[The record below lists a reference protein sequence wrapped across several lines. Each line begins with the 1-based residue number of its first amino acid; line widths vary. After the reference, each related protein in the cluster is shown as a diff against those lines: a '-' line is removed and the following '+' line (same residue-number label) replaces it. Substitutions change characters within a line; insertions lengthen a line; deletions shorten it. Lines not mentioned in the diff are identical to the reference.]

1 MANAVEGL
9 IEAHHAA
16 GRDFTAAGIQS
27 FVRDEGSG
35 DPIVLMHGLPSSAW
49 LYRKVIPLLAAQG
62 HRALCFDL
70 PGLGLASRPKDFD
83 YTFPSL
89 GAFSAAAVDTLG
101 LGRFH
106 LVVHDAGGP
115 VGFEMI
121 RLMPERIASLTLLN
135 TIVAL
140 DEVPFVMER
149 YAAVATGPRWPAVPP
164 ARVLRQL
171 FYRIGIADTSATP
184 ADEVDVYRE
193 LIVREDDGRG
203 YLAIMRNVEHRKE
216 VRDRYESIVDTRQV
230 PYPVQILWSA
240 DDRVLPLKKHGWGAW
255 RASHLPAILTIPG
268 KHYFQE
274 DRPQEIA
281 AVVDRFVRG
290 TTEGTR

>member
-1 MANAVEGL
+1 MPSAVARL

-16 GRDFTAAGIQS
+16 GRDFTAAGVQS
-27 FVRDEGSG
+27 FVREQGSG
-35 DPIVLMHGLPSSAW
+35 DPIVLVHGLPSSSW
-49 LYRKVIPLLAAQG
+49 LYRKVLPLLAERG
-62 HRALCFDL
+62 HRAIAIDL

-83 YTFPSL
+83 YTFPGL
-89 GAFSAAAVDTLG
+89 GAFMAAAVDALG
-101 LGRFH
+101 LERFH

-121 RLMPERIASLTLLN
+121 QLIPERIRSLTLLN

-149 YAAVATGPRWPAVPP
+149 YAAIATGDRWPAVPP
-164 ARVLRQL
+164 TSVLRRL
-171 FYRIGIADTSATP
+171 FYRIGIGDPSATP

-193 LIVREDDGRG
+193 LIIREDDGRG
-203 YLAIMRNVEHRKE
+203 YLAIMRNVEHRSE
-216 VRDRYESIVDTRQV
+216 VRARYESIVDTRQV

-240 DDRVLPLKKHGWGAW
+240 DDRVLPLKKHGFGAL
-255 RASHLPAILTIPG
+255 RASGLPALQAIPG

-274 DRPQEIA
+274 DHPQEIA
-281 AVVDRFVRG
+281 IVVDRFVRG
-290 TTEGTR
+290 QTEVNR